1 MFRTIRRLLTAMIAA
16 LLLLTMLPASADGQT
31 LLQLTFIG
39 MYATSDGSYT
49 ARNLSGTFQVYQ
61 NGQLVGTIKADTTGS
76 APLRLERSGNVQVVP
91 VKGTVAAEIPV
102 SEQGYT
108 VSVVEGR
115 MNIAPVVVYAQAGL
129 FRVHTESVA
138 SFSLISDNGD
148 TIMNFSTDSKGD
160 YALPIA
166 IPAGQYTLRME
177 NASLAISRWRDK
189 IINVVPYEG
198 PDSVVYVDAS
208 YYYYPQ
214 ITLKPE
220 PTATPSPK
228 PTATPTASPTPT
240 AAPVATKEP
249 TVGLETENPTVATAT
264 PTSTPTPTPAPTPV
278 PTSGTLV
285 LEAIG
290 DGASAQYR
298 VEAGGHVYGQGTLSP
313 DAPAQI
319 DDLGKGSYI
328 VTITLPDDVLLTGLN
343 GNPSLQ
349 RRTAQWLVSVAVG
362 YESLYQVEL
371 NRSAAVSGRVNG
383 LESSVEVKISG
394 CEVFDIQTADAFR
407 RSGMVPGEYTVTIV
421 LPMGNY
427 SGEGWSFVESAG
439 QILAITK
446 ATLIGGEELALPVV
460 ERQAPSSISGVVV
473 DDGQQPVQ
481 GVAVSLYGADGAL
494 AASAETDAK
503 GAWLVEGLDNGEY
516 EVRYEA
522 GAAEI
527 DPDTVT
533 ITDAVRTAALTA
545 RMAAPGSVSGKVMDA
560 AGQPAAGVKISLY
573 REYGEMCASTVTNA
587 QGGWKIDGLSSGE
600 YTVQYATGTEA
611 VIPADAFAITRT
623 ERGAQLST
631 QMTAAAALRVQ
642 VFVDANNN
650 GSLGKN
656 EPMLSGAVISL
667 IRRGESDTTAAS
679 AVTDANGAALLQAP
693 AGDYVLRC
701 ELPENYGY
709 AKNGGK
715 SGLSTS
721 MMDQEVGRVQE
732 AAVTLTQ
739 GQEALF
745 GIGAS
750 EMATLSGTVWQD
762 DNCDGLW
769 QAGEPGVAG
778 VLVTAD
784 GARNNLH
791 YETTTDENGR
801 FEITQIR
808 NGTYNVSYHV
818 PDGYVFTYKASGAK
832 QLRSLMTTEA
842 DRVGKDQVI
851 FDNGDVVDE
860 QNIGLVVEA
869 VVEGY
874 CFLDANYNGLFDEGE
889 QPLPGVQVE
898 LFRQSNN
905 KRLKTTESDENGYY
919 SFGNVRADTFKLKA
933 ILPKNTTY
941 TMNIPGNPEA
951 NQFAPGNNR
960 REQAVMNIE
969 GVCGESARV
978 MIGAIRNGSV
988 AGVVYEDSNFSG
1000 SWETGEK
1007 IVSGISV
1014 TLLNAAGEPVKS
1026 AKTNKSGSYTFT
1038 DLVPGDYALRMTAR
1052 TGYAFTRTG
1061 DGSVLENI
1069 GGGQGESALFRVELG
1084 ENKTGM
1090 SAGLIVPA
1098 KVSGSVF
1105 ADANDNGLQDAS
1117 ERGLAGA
1124 KVTLVAREGGESAV
1138 TIGADGAF
1146 LFDAVLPGSYCLRYD
1161 LPEGWVFSP
1170 VVGGGNQITGENGS
1184 GTGEWFTVGTG
1195 ESRTADD
1202 CGGLSLSRI
1211 SGTAFTDS
1219 DGNGQLNSGEALMP
1233 GMTLVLTPSR
1243 SDLTAQTVVTGADG
1257 LFAFEALH
1265 PDEYTLQVVCPSGYV
1280 LSRLGYS
1287 TLGLAE
1293 SETEQ
1298 TMLLKVSMGR
1308 EWVDQQLGCVRPAS
1322 YTGLVW
1328 LDENLNGLQEASER
1342 PAAGEKL
1349 TLTDLRDG
1357 SDVCTVTTD
1366 ENGSFTAEGLA
1377 PGEYSLRFALTD
1389 DVRGAGLGES
1399 TFKEQDGALV
1409 MDGIVIREGT
1419 AASGAKLGLVRET
1432 TLSGLVW
1439 LDSDGATVP
1448 VADAQVTLTGSGVE
1462 TSVTTGPDG
1471 VYTFDGLMPGSYA
1484 VSVTLPGKLV
1494 ALEPGDH
1501 RLADGSMV
1509 SILAENRANTGR
1521 SGEIVVEMAQH
1532 QLNLD
1537 VGSVLPGRLGDYC
1550 WLDLNANGLQDGD
1563 EGGIPGVVIT
1573 LTRGGETVAETV
1585 SDQYGYYLFKEL
1597 YPGEYVLRASWPAEV
1612 KPTALRTDL
1621 PSIVSV
1627 LGENGE
1633 SIPVAVDSDGVT
1645 YDADLGFVLID
1656 KDHYP
1661 AGYGEGAVQIWK
1673 FDR

>member
-16 LLLLTMLPASADGQT
+16 LLLLAMLPAAADGQT
-31 LLQLTFIG
+31 QLQLIFIG

-61 NGQLVGTIKADTTGS
+61 NGQLVGTIKSDTNGS
-76 APLRLERSGNVQVVP
+76 DPLRLERSGNVQVVP
-91 VKGTVAAEIPV
+91 VKGTVASEIPV

-115 MNIAPVVVYAQAGL
+115 MNIAPVVVYVQAGL
-129 FRVHTESVA
+129 FRVHTESAA

-148 TIMNFSTDSKGD
+148 TVMSFSTDSKGD

-214 ITLKPE
+214 ITLKPG
-220 PTATPSPK
+220 PTATITPK
-228 PTATPTASPTPT
+228 PTATPTVAPTVAPT
-240 AAPVATKEP
+240 VSSVATKEP
-249 TVGLETENPTVATAT
+249 TVGLENQNEPVVTAT
-264 PTSTPTPTPAPTPV
+264 PTATPATTPV

-298 VEAGGHVYGQGTLSP
+298 VEAGGHVYGQGTLGP
-313 DAPAQI
+313 DAPAEI
-319 DDLGKGSYI
+319 ADLGQGSYI
-328 VTITLPDDVLLTGLN
+328 VTVTLPDDVLLTGLN

-362 YESLYQVEL
+362 DESLYQVEL
-371 NRSAAVSGRVNG
+371 NSSAAVSGRVNG
-383 LESSVEVKISG
+383 LESSAEVRISG
-394 CEVFDIQTADAFR
+394 CEVFTIQTADAFR
-407 RSGMVPGEYTVTIV
+407 RGGMVPGEYTVTII
-421 LPMGNY
+421 LPMGSY
-427 SGEGWSFVESAG
+427 TGEGWSFVESAG
-439 QILAITK
+439 QVLAITR
-446 ATLIGGEELALPVV
+446 AELRGGEELALSDV
-460 ERQAPSSISGVVV
+460 ERQVPSSISGIVV
-473 DDGQQPVQ
+473 DDRLKPVQ
-481 GVAVSLYGADGAL
+481 GVTVGLYGADGTL
-494 AASAETDAK
+494 AASAETDVK
-503 GAWLVEGLDNGEY
+503 GEWLVEGLADGEY

-522 GAAEI
+522 AASAEL
-527 DPDTVT
+527 DPAQVQ
-533 ITDAVRTAALTA
+533 ITGDVRTAALTA

-560 AGQPAAGVKISLY
+560 SGLPAGGVKVFLY
-573 REYGEMCASTVTNA
+573 RDDSELCASTVTNG
-587 QGGWKIDGLSSGE
+587 QGVWKIDGLSSGE
-600 YTVQYATGTEA
+600 YTVQYDTGTET
-611 VIPADAFAITRT
+611 VIPADGFAITRT
-623 ERGAQLST
+623 KREEVLSAQI
-631 QMTAAAALRVQ
+631 TAAAALRVQ

-656 EPMLSGAVISL
+656 ESMLSGAVISL
-667 IRRGESDTTAAS
+667 IRRGETAATAAS

-701 ELPENYGY
+701 ELPEHYGY

-715 SGLSTS
+715 SGLNIN

-732 AAVTLTQ
+732 AGVTLTL
-739 GQEALF
+739 GQEAVF

-750 EMATLSGTVWQD
+750 EMARFSGTVWQD
-762 DNCDGLW
+762 VNCDGLW

-784 GARNNLH
+784 GARNNMH

-801 FEITQIR
+801 FEISQIR

-818 PDGYVFTYKASGAK
+818 PDGYVFTYKANGAK

-860 QNIGLVVEA
+860 QNVGLVAEA
-869 VVEGY
+869 LVEGY

-889 QPLPGVQVE
+889 QPLRGVQVE

-933 ILPKNTTY
+933 ILPKDTTY

-960 REQAVMNIE
+960 REQAVMNIQ

-988 AGVVYEDSNFSG
+988 TGVVYEDSNFSG

-1014 TLLNAAGEPVKS
+1014 TLLNASGEPVKS
-1026 AKTNKSGSYTFT
+1026 ARTNKSGSYTFT
-1038 DLVPGDYALRMTAR
+1038 DLVPGDYALRMTAK
-1052 TGYAFTRTG
+1052 TGYAFTQTG
-1061 DGSVLENI
+1061 EGSILENI
-1069 GGGQGESALFRVELG
+1069 GDGQGESALFRVALG

-1124 KVTLVAREGGESAV
+1124 KVTLISREGGERAV
-1138 TIGADGAF
+1138 TVGADGTF

-1161 LPEGWVFSP
+1161 LPEGYVFSP
-1170 VVGGGNQITGENGS
+1170 VVSGGNRIAGENGS
-1184 GTGEWFTVGTG
+1184 GTGEWFAIGTG

-1202 CGGLSLSRI
+1202 CGGLSLGCI

-1219 DGNGQLNSGEALMP
+1219 NGNGQLNGGEALMP

-1243 SDLTAQTVVTGADG
+1243 GDLTAQTVVTGADG
-1257 LFAFEALH
+1257 RFAFQALR

-1293 SETEQ
+1293 GETDQ
-1298 TMLLKVSMGR
+1298 TMPLKVSMGR
-1308 EWVDQQLGCVRPAS
+1308 EWKDQQLGCVRPAT
-1322 YTGLVW
+1322 YTGFAW
-1328 LDENLNGLQEASER
+1328 LDENLNGRQDADER
-1342 PAAGEKL
+1342 PASGEKL

-1366 ENGSFTAEGLA
+1366 ENGFFTAEGLA
-1377 PGEYSLRFALTD
+1377 PGEYSLRFELAD
-1389 DVRGAGLGES
+1389 DVRGADLGDS
-1399 TFKEQDGALV
+1399 TFREEGGALV
-1409 MDGIVIREGT
+1409 MKGLHIQEGDH
-1419 AASGAKLGLVRET
+1419 ASGAKLGLVRET
-1432 TLSGLVW
+1432 TLSGLIW

-1462 TSVTTGPDG
+1462 KSVTTGQDG
-1471 VYTFDGLMPGSYA
+1471 VYTFDGLMPGSYGI
-1484 VSVTLPGKLV
+1484 SVTLPGNLV
-1494 ALEPGDH
+1494 ALEPGD
-1501 RLADGSMV
+1501 RRVTDGSMV
-1509 SILAENRANTGR
+1509 SILAENHANTGR

-1532 QLNLD
+1532 QLKLD

-1573 LTRGGETVAETV
+1573 LTRNGETVAETV

-1627 LGENGE
+1627 LGENGQ

-1661 AGYGEGAVQIWK
+1661 AGYGEGAMQIWK